1 LHKVLKIS
9 FSIAD
14 ADVETVNLGRY
25 VLQWRRAA
33 SNNLSIVNETVFDL
47 PAIKELPVF
56 LHFGWNCCTATV
68 LWISDSDFYPS
79 RIPDP
84 TTETERGGENNWCLT
99 IFCCQKL
106 NKI

>member
-1 LHKVLKIS
+1 
-9 FSIAD
+9 
-14 ADVETVNLGRY
+14 

-56 LHFGWNCCTATV
+56 LHFGWKCCTATV

-79 RIPDP
+79 RIQQ
-84 TTETERGGENNWCLT
+84 
-99 IFCCQKL
+99 QKQKEEG
-106 NKI
+106 KIVGV

>member
-1 LHKVLKIS
+1 L
-9 FSIAD
+9 FSIGD

-56 LHFGWNCCTATV
+56 LHFNLNCY
-68 LWISDSDFYPS
+68 I
-79 RIPDP
+79 
-84 TTETERGGENNWCLT
+84 G
-99 IFCCQKL
+99 
-106 NKI
+106 

>member
-1 LHKVLKIS
+1 L

-47 PAIKELPVF
+47 PAIKELSS
-56 LHFGWNCCTATV
+56 
-68 LWISDSDFYPS
+68 ISL
-79 RIPDP
+79 RVM
-84 TTETERGGENNWCLT
+84 N
-99 IFCCQKL
+99 
-106 NKI
+106 